1 MIRPLKLPIAKVGEI
16 GVGRTKSFRFG
27 VSEGI
32 AYNDRGTIKAYV
44 NRCTHMGGPVALCQS
59 EGKDVLRCRW
69 HQAEFSP
76 ETGTA
81 IEGEAPQ
88 GTMLAPI
95 EVIEEN
101 GSLFATLTLPDDPF
115 NF

>member
-44 NRCTHMGGPVALCQS
+44 NRCTHMGGLVALCQS
-59 EGKDVLRCRW
+59 EGRTCCVVGGI
-69 HQAEFSP
+69 AEFSRNRHSDR
-76 ETGTA
+76 GR
-81 IEGEAPQ
+81 APQ